1 MESTTVTDEV
11 SREDFDEI
19 VRAVSDVVSRFCP
32 GSRLRTVERTYQAW
46 KSEPALICDIEADP
60 GIGPTWRGIA
70 PESDGWSKVRKFA
83 LEDMSRR
90 GGWPRAFSGDE
101 MRLRLSLLSENEL
114 RKLSR
119 SCAVPGLSMLRTAP
133 AV

>member
-11 SREDFDEI
+11 SREDFDGI

-32 GSRLRTVERTYQAW
+32 GCGLRAVERTFQMW
-46 KSEPALICDIEADP
+46 KSSEPALICEIEADP
-60 GIGPTWRGIA
+60 GARLLWRSVV
-70 PESDGWSKVRKFA
+70 PESAGWGEARERVLKDMFA
-83 LEDMSRR
+83 
-90 GGWPRAFSGDE
+90 GGWPQAFSGDE
-101 MRLRLSLLSENEL
+101 MRLRLSLLPENEL

-119 SCAVPGLSMLRTAP
+119 RCAVPGLSMLRTAP